1 MSDAS
6 PAAYGLTKHLI
17 LPLSL
22 PFGGERDTIDAR
34 EASRR
39 KDCFIPARIPKP
51 YPTLRQS
58 RDTSVAAE
66 GTFVH
71 IFTRARGSWM
81 KKPCFLPPSIS
92 EADHPAPDCDAMPQT
107 TREFPTNLHGRVK
120 DMGGDFRKG
129 LHTRARSGMN
139 KVLFP
144 LAPAP
149 KPSHLRRQ
157 NVSLRGESASIPP
170 ISTARTFSIP
180 ARQS

>member
-107 TREFPTNLHGRVK
+107 T
-120 DMGGDFRKG
+120 
-129 LHTRARSGMN
+129 SG
-139 KVLFP
+139 VSD
-144 LAPAP
+144 
-149 KPSHLRRQ
+149 KPSRA
-157 NVSLRGESASIPP
+157 GERYGGRLSQRSSHAREKRHEQGTLSAGPGSE
-170 ISTARTFSIP
+170 A
-180 ARQS
+180 